1 MRVLL
6 LCAGRPSPRQF
17 VILAASSASS
27 ASVSATA
34 SDSTTASVGT
44 LCKASASSLSGS
56 TKILSSPRSG
66 PTVDRDSV
74 RDTEGDDRNDAV
86 KDRTDS
92 SLCFGIKCWHI
103 CVYRTEPSQYFKTN
117 TADFTLFLFSRG
129 WLLSYKVVH

>member
-56 TKILSSPRSG
+56 TKILSSSRSD

-86 KDRTDS
+86 KDWTEFDS
-92 SLCFGIKCWHI
+92 ERRINCETSQWRG
-103 CVYRTEPSQYFKTN
+103 VSTEQDHHKIT
-117 TADFTLFLFSRG
+117 
-129 WLLSYKVVH
+129 